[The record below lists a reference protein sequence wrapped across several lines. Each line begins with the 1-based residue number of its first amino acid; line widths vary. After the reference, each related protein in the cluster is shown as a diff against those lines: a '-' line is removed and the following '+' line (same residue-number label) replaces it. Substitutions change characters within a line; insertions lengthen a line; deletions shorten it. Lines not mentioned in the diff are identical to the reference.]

1 MDEVKVNFIRPML
14 VLKIRDTY
22 KAPYH
27 KNKYLRIAKADCKS
41 AAIFK
46 RFMHQFTG
54 NWSSGPYDIQFV
66 IKEAGFGGFMNQPV
80 YFTLCRL
87 DVRDGKVV
95 KIWKNSPYTR
105 RIYPVWELFAEERK
119 RVKDAK
125 AREAKKAKKKV
136 VKKKVLKKKAAKKK
150 VVKKKAP
157 KKKTAKKKVVKKKVK
172 KTSKK
177 KKK

>member
-1 MDEVKVNFIRPML
+1 ML

-46 RFMHQFTG
+46 KFMHQFTG

-125 AREAKKAKKKV
+125 AREAKKGKKKT
-136 VKKKVLKKKAAKKK
+136 VKKKSVKKKIPKKKAVKKK
-150 VVKKKAP
+150 IPKKKAVKKEIVKKKAP
-157 KKKTAKKKVVKKKVK
+157 KKKVAKKA
-172 KTSKK
+172 TKK
-177 KKK
+177 KK